1 MVDAIRLGEGS
12 LAVGEQAPVTS
23 FMSIAN
29 GAIRAQDD
37 DRPLHL
43 QFRRFAGCPICHLH
57 LHSFLRRASELD
69 PYVREV
75 VFFHSSVEE
84 LRPHLAHLPPVTIAD
99 PDKRIY
105 RAFGVEAGRRALLH
119 PKAILAALLSSAV
132 ASYRIVQGRQALPAR
147 LPQGGRFGLPADFL
161 VSRAGRILACHYGLH
176 ADDQWSVDDVLEL
189 AGRPDR
195 LE

>member
-1 MVDAIRLGEGS
+1 MAETTRLKAGDR
-12 LAVGEQAPVTS
+12 APLVS
-23 FMSIAN
+23 FASIAN
-29 GAIRAQDD
+29 GRIRAEDD

-69 PYVREV
+69 RRVREV

-84 LRPHLAHLPPVTIAD
+84 LRPHLAHLPALTIAD

-105 RAFGVEAGRRALLH
+105 RAFGVEAHPRALLH
-119 PKAILAALLSSAV
+119 PKAISAALLSSAV
-132 ASYRIVQGRQALPAR
+132 ASYRIVRGRQALPAR
-147 LPQGGRFGLPADFL
+147 SPQGGRLGLPADFL
-161 VSRAGRILACHYGLH
+161 VSRTGIILACRYGRH

-189 AGRPDR
+189 AARKG
-195 LE
+195 